1 MKMNI
6 LFPFKIEENKRIINE
21 YGEIET
27 IYGIEYDFL
36 GKYVSTIATDDRK
49 SRVFKTYLVKEKGEE
64 TIIEKIFEKK
74 SSFLKNLEKA
84 TLNHIEEEIGL
95 NVLASQLN

>member
-36 GKYVSTIATDDRK
+36 GKYVVLFFYPLDFTFVCPTE
-49 SRVFKTYLVKEKGEE
+49 LEE
-64 TIIEKIFEKK
+64 AANYYEEFQKLNDISIKK
-74 SSFLKNLEKA
+74 SFIQFQQIVA
-84 TLNHIEEEIGL
+84 T
-95 NVLASQLN
+95 A